1 LAKKKSQDDLKESSL
16 MRIQKALA
24 QLGVGS
30 RRGIE
35 KAITENRIEVNNAP
49 AHIGQTVSSKDK
61 IVFDGKL
68 IRLSDETLLPKI
80 LLYHKPDGEIV
91 SKSDPKNRPSV
102 FDHLPRLKKEKW
114 IAIGRLDFNTSGLL
128 IFTTYGALANRLM
141 HPRYEI
147 EREYSVR
154 VLGELTEIQMR
165 QLTEGVL
172 LDDGQARLESII
184 FEGGE
189 GANHWYKVT
198 VTIREGR
205 NREVRRLFEKLNFTV
220 SRLIRVRF
228 GQIKLP
234 SHLKRGMHLELTQK
248 HVKEVL
254 KEHNFELNQFKTP
267 QITNKK
273 KSKKNYPF

>member
-1 LAKKKSQDDLKESSL
+1 MAKKGSQDDLKESSSR
-16 MRIQKALA
+16 RIQKALA

-35 KAITENRIEVNNAP
+35 KAIRENRIEVNNAP
-49 AHIGQTVSSKDK
+49 AHVGQVVSSKDK

-102 FDHLPRLKKEKW
+102 FDNLPRLKKEKW
-114 IAIGRLDFNTSGLL
+114 VAIGRLDCNTSGLL
-128 IFTTYGALANRLM
+128 IFTTYGSFANRLM

-154 VLGELTEIQMR
+154 ILGELTENQMK
-165 QLTEGVL
+165 QLT
-172 LDDGQARLESII
+172 DGIFLEDGKASLESII

-189 GANHWYKVT
+189 GVNHWYKVT
-198 VTIREGR
+198 LKEGR
-205 NREVRRLFEKLNFTV
+205 NREVRRLFEKLGFTI
-220 SRLIRVRF
+220 SRLIRIRF
-228 GQIKLP
+228 GEIKLP
-234 SHLKRGMHLELTQK
+234 SHLKRGMHIELSQK
-248 HVKEVL
+248 DVKEVL
-254 KEHNFELNQFKTP
+254 RGHDFDLTQFITP
-267 QITNKK
+267 QIKNKK
-273 KSKKNYPF
+273 RAKKNYLI

>member
-1 LAKKKSQDDLKESSL
+1 MAKKKSQDDLKEFSL

-189 GANHWYKVT
+189 GVNHWYK

>member
-1 LAKKKSQDDLKESSL
+1 MAKKESQNDLKESSS

-24 QLGVGS
+24 QLGIGS

-35 KAITENRIEVNNAP
+35 KAIQENRIEVNNKP
-49 AHIGQTVSSKDK
+49 AHVGQAVSPKDK

-68 IRLSDETLLPKI
+68 IRLSDEILLPKI

-102 FDHLPRLKKEKW
+102 FDNLPKLKKEKW

-128 IFTTYGALANRLM
+128 IFTTYGSLANRLM

-147 EREYSVR
+147 DREYSVR
-154 VLGELTEIQMR
+154 ILGELTEIQMK
-165 QLTEGVL
+165 QLTEGIL
-172 LDDGQARLESII
+172 LEDGKAKLQSIN

-189 GANHWYKVT
+189 GVNHWYKVT
-198 VTIREGR
+198 LKEGR

-220 SRLIRVRF
+220 SRLIRIRF
-228 GQIKLP
+228 GEIKLP
-234 SHLKRGMHLELTQK
+234 THLKRGMHLEISQKEVREVMKEHGFDLTQ
-248 HVKEVL
+248 
-254 KEHNFELNQFKTP
+254 FITP

-273 KSKKNYPF
+273 RAKKNHPF

>member
-1 LAKKKSQDDLKESSL
+1 MVQKKTKGTSQESSS

-24 QLGVGS
+24 HLGIGS

-35 KAITENRIEVNNAP
+35 KAIIEKRIEVNNSP
-49 AHIGQTVSSKDK
+49 AHIGQIVSSKDK
-61 IVFDGKL
+61 IIFDGKL
-68 IRLSDETLLPKI
+68 VKLSDETLLPKI

-91 SKSDPKNRPSV
+91 SKNDPKKRPSV
-102 FDHLPRLKKEKW
+102 FDHLPKLKKEKW

-154 VLGELTEIQMR
+154 ILGELTEIHMQ
-165 QLTEGVL
+165 QLKEGVL
-172 LDDGQARLESII
+172 LDDGKANLESII

-198 VTIREGR
+198 IREGR
-205 NREVRRLFEKLNFTV
+205 NREVRRLFERLNFTV

-228 GQIKLP
+228 GKIKLP
-234 SHLKRGMHLELTQK
+234 SHLKRGMHLELSQR

-254 KEHNFELNQFKTP
+254 KDHDIDISTFKTP
-267 QITNKK
+267 QISNKSRMK
-273 KSKKNYPF
+273 KSYAI

>member
-1 LAKKKSQDDLKESSL
+1 MVQKKTKGTPQESSS
-16 MRIQKALA
+16 MRIQKALVH
-24 QLGVGS
+24 LGIGS

-35 KAITENRIEVNNAP
+35 KAIIEKRIEVNNSP
-49 AHIGQTVSSKDK
+49 AHIGQIVSSKDK
-61 IVFDGKL
+61 IIFDGKL
-68 IRLSDETLLPKI
+68 VKLSDETLLPKI

-91 SKSDPKNRPSV
+91 SKNDPKKRPSV
-102 FDHLPRLKKEKW
+102 FDHLPKLKKEKW

-154 VLGELTEIQMR
+154 ILGELTEIHMQ
-165 QLTEGVL
+165 QLKEGVL
-172 LDDGQARLESII
+172 LDDGKANLESII

-198 VTIREGR
+198 IREGR
-205 NREVRRLFEKLNFTV
+205 NREVRRLFERLNFTV

-228 GQIKLP
+228 GKIKLP
-234 SHLKRGMHLELTQK
+234 SHLKRGMHLELSQR

-254 KEHNFELNQFKTP
+254 KDHDIDISRFKTP
-267 QITNKK
+267 QISNKSRMK
-273 KSKKNYPF
+273 KSYAI

>member
-1 LAKKKSQDDLKESSL
+1 MVQKKTKGTSQESSS

-24 QLGVGS
+24 HLGIGS

-35 KAITENRIEVNNAP
+35 KAIIEKRIEVNNSP
-49 AHIGQTVSSKDK
+49 AHIGQIVSSKDK
-61 IVFDGKL
+61 IIFDGKL
-68 IRLSDETLLPKI
+68 VKLSDETLLPKI

-91 SKSDPKNRPSV
+91 SKNDPKKRPSV
-102 FDHLPRLKKEKW
+102 FDHLPKLKKEKW

-154 VLGELTEIQMR
+154 ILGELTEAHMQ
-165 QLTEGVL
+165 QLKEGVL
-172 LDDGQARLESII
+172 LDDGKANLESII

-198 VTIREGR
+198 IREGR
-205 NREVRRLFEKLNFTV
+205 NREVRRLFERLNFTV

-228 GQIKLP
+228 GKIKLP
-234 SHLKRGMHLELTQK
+234 SHLKRGMHLELSQR

-254 KEHNFELNQFKTP
+254 KDHDIDTSTFKTP
-267 QITNKK
+267 QISNKSRMK
-273 KSKKNYPF
+273 KSYAI

>member
-1 LAKKKSQDDLKESSL
+1 MAKKGSQDDLKESSS

-35 KAITENRIEVNNAP
+35 KAIQENRIEVNNAP
-49 AHIGQTVSSKDK
+49 AHVGQAVSSKDK

-102 FDHLPRLKKEKW
+102 FDNLPRLKKEKW

-128 IFTTYGALANRLM
+128 IFTTYGSLANRLM

-154 VLGELTEIQMR
+154 ILGELTEIQMK
-165 QLTEGVL
+165 QLTEGIL
-172 LDDGQARLESII
+172 LEDGKASLESII

-189 GANHWYKVT
+189 GVNHWYKVT
-198 VTIREGR
+198 LKEGR
-205 NREVRRLFEKLNFTV
+205 NREVRRLFEKLGFTV
-220 SRLIRVRF
+220 SRLIRIRF
-228 GQIKLP
+228 GEIKLP
-234 SHLKRGMHLELTQK
+234 SHLKRGMHIELSQK
-248 HVKEVL
+248 DVKEVL
-254 KEHNFELNQFKTP
+254 RGHDFDLTQFITP

-273 KSKKNYPF
+273 RAKKNYPF

>member
-1 LAKKKSQDDLKESSL
+1 MAKKGSQDDLKESSS

-35 KAITENRIEVNNAP
+35 KAIQENRIEVNNAP
-49 AHIGQTVSSKDK
+49 AHVGQAVSSKDK

-68 IRLSDETLLPKI
+68 IRLSDENLLPKI

-102 FDHLPRLKKEKW
+102 FDNLPRLKKEKW
-114 IAIGRLDFNTSGLL
+114 VAVGRLDFNTSGLL
-128 IFTTYGALANRLM
+128 IFTTYGSFANRLM

-154 VLGELTEIQMR
+154 ILGELTENQMK
-165 QLTEGVL
+165 QLTEGIFL
-172 LDDGQARLESII
+172 EDGKASLESII

-189 GANHWYKVT
+189 GVNHWYKVT
-198 VTIREGR
+198 LKEGR
-205 NREVRRLFEKLNFTV
+205 NREVRRLFEKLGFTV

-228 GQIKLP
+228 GEIKLP
-234 SHLKRGMHLELTQK
+234 SHLKRGMHIELSQKDVKELLRGHDFDLTQ
-248 HVKEVL
+248 
-254 KEHNFELNQFKTP
+254 FITP

-273 KSKKNYPF
+273 RAKKNYPF

>member
-1 LAKKKSQDDLKESSL
+1 MAKKKSQDDLKESSL

-198 VTIREGR
+198 IREGR

>member
-1 LAKKKSQDDLKESSL
+1 MSKKESQNDLKDSSS

-24 QLGVGS
+24 QLGIGS
-30 RRGIE
+30 RRGNE
-35 KAITENRIEVNNAP
+35 KAIVENRTEVNNNP
-49 AHIGQTVSSKDK
+49 AHVGQTVSSKDK

-68 IRLSDETLLPKI
+68 IRLSDEILLPKI

-102 FDHLPRLKKEKW
+102 FDNLPRLKKEKW
-114 IAIGRLDFNTSGLL
+114 VAIGRLDFNTSGLL
-128 IFTTYGALANRLM
+128 IFTTYGPLANRLM
-141 HPRYEI
+141 HPRFEI

-154 VLGELTEIQMR
+154 ILGELKEIQMK

-172 LDDGQARLESII
+172 LEDGQAKLESII

-189 GANHWYKVT
+189 GVNHWYKVI
-198 VTIREGR
+198 IREGR
-205 NREVRRLFEKLNFTV
+205 NREVRRIFEKLNFTV

-228 GQIKLP
+228 GEIKLP
-234 SHLKRGMHLELTQK
+234 SHLKRGMHLELSQN

-254 KEHNFELNQFKTP
+254 KEHSFDLSQFKTP

-273 KSKKNYPF
+273 RAKKNYPF

>member
-1 LAKKKSQDDLKESSL
+1 MAKKESQDDLKESSS

-24 QLGVGS
+24 QLGIGS

-35 KAITENRIEVNNAP
+35 KAIQENRIEVNNAP
-49 AHIGQTVSSKDK
+49 AHVGQAVSSKDK

-68 IRLSDETLLPKI
+68 IRLSDDILLPKI

-91 SKSDPKNRPSV
+91 SKSDPKNRSSV
-102 FDHLPRLKKEKW
+102 FDNLPRLKKEKW
-114 IAIGRLDFNTSGLL
+114 VAIGRLDFNTSGLL
-128 IFTTYGALANRLM
+128 IFTTYGSLANRLM

-154 VLGELTEIQMR
+154 ILGELTEIQMK

-172 LDDGQARLESII
+172 LEDGKASLESII

-189 GANHWYKVT
+189 GVNHWYKVT
-198 VTIREGR
+198 LKEGR
-205 NREVRRLFEKLNFTV
+205 NREVRRLFEKLGFTV
-220 SRLIRVRF
+220 SRLIRIRF
-228 GQIKLP
+228 GEIKLP
-234 SHLKRGMHLELTQK
+234 SHLKRGMHIELTQK
-248 HVKEVL
+248 DVKEVL
-254 KEHNFELNQFKTP
+254 KGHGLDLTQFITP

-273 KSKKNYPF
+273 REKKNYPF

>member
-1 LAKKKSQDDLKESSL
+1 MVQKKTKGTPQESSS

-24 QLGVGS
+24 HLGIGS

-35 KAITENRIEVNNAP
+35 KAIIEKRIEVNNSP
-49 AHIGQTVSSKDK
+49 AHIGQIVSSKDK
-61 IVFDGKL
+61 IIFDGKL
-68 IRLSDETLLPKI
+68 VKLSDETLLPKI

-91 SKSDPKNRPSV
+91 SKNDPKKRPSV
-102 FDHLPRLKKEKW
+102 FDHLPKLKKEKW

-154 VLGELTEIQMR
+154 ILGELTEIHMK
-165 QLTEGVL
+165 QLKEGVL
-172 LDDGQARLESII
+172 LDDGKANLESII

-198 VTIREGR
+198 IREGR
-205 NREVRRLFEKLNFTV
+205 NREVRRLFERLNFTV

-228 GQIKLP
+228 GKIKLP
-234 SHLKRGMHLELTQK
+234 SHLKRGMHLELSQR
-248 HVKEVL
+248 HVKEIL
-254 KEHNFELNQFKTP
+254 KDYDIDISTFKTP
-267 QITNKK
+267 QISNKSSMK
-273 KSKKNYPF
+273 KSYAI

>member
-1 LAKKKSQDDLKESSL
+1 MAKKKSQDDLKEFSL

-198 VTIREGR
+198 IREGR

>member
-198 VTIREGR
+198 IREGR